1 MSTEAPQTPAPPE
14 PRSRAKWI
22 VGGALILL
30 GIGGLSAWA
39 FASPGAVSYFTTP
52 SELEVQAASAPAD
65 RTFRLG
71 GRVASLERA
80 GGTVDFTVT
89 DGQSEVP
96 VSYDGEIPDTLKEE
110 TDVIAEGT
118 LSSDG
123 TLVASRVLAKCSSK
137 FEDVEDVDEH
147 PERS

>member
-1 MSTEAPQTPAPPE
+1 MSDEAPQTPAPEE
-14 PRSRAKWI
+14 PRSRVKWV
-22 VGGALILL
+22 VGGLLILL
-30 GIGGLSAWA
+30 GIGGLGAWA
-39 FASPGAVSYFTTP
+39 FASPGAVSYYTTP
-52 SELEVQAASAPAD
+52 SELRVQAASAPAD

-80 GGTVDFTVT
+80 GGAVDFTVT
-89 DGQSEVP
+89 DGQTEVP

-110 TDVIAEGT
+110 TDVIAEGR

-137 FEDVEDVDEH
+137 FEDVDEH
-147 PERS
+147 LERG